1 MREAIF
7 LDGFAVDQLDTEI
20 TKRQIFFFDLEIL
33 TDGFFEILDPKLSA
47 DLVLKQLVSY
57 DQLHHH
63 FLLALLFFPLL

>member
-20 TKRQIFFFDLEIL
+20 AKCQIFFFDLEIL
-33 TDGFFEILDPKLSA
+33 ADGFFEVLDPKISA
-47 DLVLKQLVSY
+47 NLILQQLVSD

-63 FLLALLFFPLL
+63 FLLALLLFLLL